1 MTSPERGDRTG
12 RNASAL
18 AAAIAALGVQCSL
31 EARGGLA
38 LLMPVATSVDKL
50 QAPDMRRAVLVLARE
65 HGFTH
70 VAIELPNDP
79 RGADARDGDAPLLR
93 D

>member
-1 MTSPERGDRTG
+1 MTNPERGDRTG
-12 RNASAL
+12 RNAASL
-18 AAAIAALGVQCSL
+18 ASAIAALGVQCSL

-38 LLMPVATSVDKL
+38 LLMPAPASVAKL
-50 QAPDMRRAVLVLARE
+50 QDPETRRAVVALARE

-70 VAIELPNDP
+70 VAIELPKDL
-79 RGADARDGDAPLLR
+79 RGTGAPELDAPVLR

>member
-1 MTSPERGDRTG
+1 VTEQERGDRTG
-12 RNASAL
+12 RNATAL
-18 AAAIAALGVQCSL
+18 AAGIAALGIQCAL

-38 LLMPVATSVDKL
+38 LILPVVESVARL
-50 QAPDMRRAVLVLARE
+50 QDQETRRAVLALARQ

-70 VAIELPNDP
+70 VAIELPEERRDD
-79 RGADARDGDAPLLR
+79 GATKDDAPLLR